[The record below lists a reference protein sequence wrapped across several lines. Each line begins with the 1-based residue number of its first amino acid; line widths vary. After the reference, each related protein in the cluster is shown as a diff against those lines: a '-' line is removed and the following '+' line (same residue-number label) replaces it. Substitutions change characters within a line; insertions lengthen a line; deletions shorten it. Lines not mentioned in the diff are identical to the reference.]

1 MRLLLEDRKGG
12 PSVRLRVLVHR
23 SALYSGDLWWP
34 AWKEENLSHTTSP
47 GSACITTH
55 YQGNIFIYYIHISYT
70 ILYI

>member
-12 PSVRLRVLVHR
+12 PSVRLRVLVQR

-47 GSACITTH
+47 GSACSTTH
-55 YQGNIFIYYIHISYT
+55 
-70 ILYI
+70 